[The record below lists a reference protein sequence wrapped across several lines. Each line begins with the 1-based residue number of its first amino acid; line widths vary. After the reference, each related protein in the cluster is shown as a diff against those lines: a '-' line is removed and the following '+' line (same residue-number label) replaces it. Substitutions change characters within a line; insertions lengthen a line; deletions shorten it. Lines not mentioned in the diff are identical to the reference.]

1 MAKDL
6 LNPIAFYMAT
16 NDFFIRTKKYTYN
29 EQTYIKDRGYA
40 FEKQLL
46 INTEYMLDKK
56 LIDYKLPEANAQI
69 PIMIF
74 SPTIVND
81 GRRLL
86 VSAQPIS
93 YLSNNNPNNNT
104 FSQPITENIEFSR
117 LFKNQ
122 GADNLK
128 FSSTLRMSATFP
140 YIMPN
145 VTLPS
150 EPQIDVLDAGMRDN
164 FGALSTFKHIHTFKN
179 WINENTNGVIIITI
193 RDKSK
198 DKLIENNPLKSI
210 IESANS
216 PLGSLYGN
224 LFQIQDY
231 NLDDMLQYL
240 SADLSHPIDVID
252 FELESNNNQISLSW
266 HLTQKEKTNV
276 LNSIH
281 SKNNQ
286 KSIVRLTKLL
296 AE

>member
-1 MAKDL
+1 
-6 LNPIAFYMAT
+6 
-16 NDFFIRTKKYTYN
+16 
-29 EQTYIKDRGYA
+29 
-40 FEKQLL
+40 
-46 INTEYMLDKK
+46 
-56 LIDYKLPEANAQI
+56 
-69 PIMIF
+69 MIF
-74 SPTIVND
+74 SPTIIND

-86 VSAQPIS
+86 ISAQPIS
-93 YLSNNNPNNNT
+93 YLSNNNPRNNT
-104 FSQPITENIEFSR
+104 FSQPITENVEFSR

-128 FSSTLRMSATFP
+128 FSSAIRMSATFP

-145 VTLPS
+145 VSLPS

-164 FGALSTFKHIHTFKN
+164 FGALSTYKHIHTFKN
-179 WINENTNGVIIITI
+179 WINENTSGVIIITI

-198 DKLIENNPLKSI
+198 DKVIENNPLKSI

-216 PLGSLYGN
+216 PLGSLYSN

-240 SADLSHPIDVID
+240 SVDLSHPIDVID
-252 FELESNNNQISLSW
+252 FELESNTNQISLSW
-266 HLTQKEKTNV
+266 HLTKKEKANV

-296 AE
+296 ED